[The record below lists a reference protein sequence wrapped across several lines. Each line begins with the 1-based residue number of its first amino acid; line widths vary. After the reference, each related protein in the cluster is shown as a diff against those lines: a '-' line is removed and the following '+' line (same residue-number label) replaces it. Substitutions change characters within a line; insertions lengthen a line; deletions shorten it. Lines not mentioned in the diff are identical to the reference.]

1 MLSPC
6 NVYGAG
12 LIMWQLMERQPGIDP
27 QPDFKLE
34 DNRAMLDLSEFS
46 KALYGTQEN
55 SLCDLVGKCLWT
67 NPDGRPKIRDLL
79 DVIESELYR
88 ADRQQE
94 RDRGVVSP
102 TADTLLV
109 VPGDDVKLK
118 WASRLRNGVGNVNRT
133 RTAREPNAAM
143 AGLRI

>member
-1 MLSPC
+1 
-6 NVYGAG
+6 
-12 LIMWQLMERQPGIDP
+12 MWQLMERQPCIDP
-27 QPDFKLE
+27 QPDHKLE
-34 DNRAMLDLSEFS
+34 DERAMLDLSELS

-55 SLCDLVGKCLWT
+55 SLCDLVGQCLWT
-67 NPDGRPKIRDLL
+67 NPDGRPEIRDLL

-94 RDRGVVSP
+94 RDRGVVSS

-109 VPGDDVKLK
+109 PGVDVKLK

-133 RTAREPNAAM
+133 RTAREPNAGM